1 MIGAIAGAAMS
12 IGSSI
17 YGGLNSAKASRKAKA
32 AIEQEKAENTAYYNR
47 AYNEDGTQRADAL
60 RLMRRTRE
68 AMNERN
74 KQAAATQA
82 VVGGTDES
90 VAATRQAN
98 ANAVAETASAI
109 NAQADARKDNIEQ
122 SYRQQDAAYNNQ
134 LNNIELQRSQN
145 IANTASQAMAAAG
158 KIASAVDAAT
168 EGSGNKSAKTTQ
180 PALNSQQKAS
190 LDAQAQK
197 ANNNMTLSAHQSL
210 NSEMQD
216 NLSKGFSQAKSI
228 FDVARL
234 APSALS

>member
-1 MIGAIAGAAMS
+1 MS

-17 YGGLNSAKASRKAKA
+17 YGGLNSAKASRKAKE

-68 AMNERN
+68 AMNDRN

-145 IANTASQAMAAAG
+145 IANTASQAMTAAG

-168 EGSGNKSAKTTQ
+168 EGSGSSKSAKTTQ
-180 PALNSQQKAS
+180 PALNSQQKAT

-216 NLSKGFSQAKSI
+216 NLSKGFNQAKSI